1 MGKGSNL
8 QIDKL
13 MGALVHKGGSDLHL
27 TVGDKPVI
35 RLHGRMHR
43 LETKVL
49 TADDMVGLMKSVTP
63 EKNQQELQEAGTTDF
78 AVGMHESRYRVS
90 IHRMQYEDQANVIG
104 IVMRLI
110 PKTLLTWEQLNFPD
124 ADIIKRLCMMPRGL
138 VLVTGPTGSGK
149 TTTLATLVDYI
160 NQTRHDHI
168 ITLEEPIEFVHPH
181 KRCRVT
187 QREVGIHLPDFNEG
201 IRRALRMDPD
211 IILVGEMRDYTTIKA
226 ATTAAETGH
235 LVFGTLHTSSAPSTI
250 ERIVDAFPVNEQSQI
265 RAMLTGS
272 LEAIIAQRLL
282 RKKGGGRVA
291 AFEIMIPDAGIRHN
305 IREGQTY
312 KIPSSMQT
320 GKAKGN
326 LLMDNHLFSLVT
338 DGLVEPEDALA
349 LAHDYGTF
357 EKKLKEA
364 NLIGFTPG
372 EDEGEAGAK
381 PNAKPK

>member
-1 MGKGSNL
+1 
-8 QIDKL
+8 
-13 MGALVHKGGSDLHL
+13 
-27 TVGDKPVI
+27 
-35 RLHGRMHR
+35 
-43 LETKVL
+43 
-49 TADDMVGLMKSVTP
+49 
-63 EKNQQELQEAGTTDF
+63 
-78 AVGMHESRYRVS
+78 
-90 IHRMQYEDQANVIG
+90 MQYEDQSNVIG

-110 PKTLLTWEQLNFPD
+110 PKTLLTWEQLNFPNE
-124 ADIIKRLCMMPRGL
+124 AAIKKLCMLPRGL

-160 NQTRHDHI
+160 NQTRYDHI

-187 QREVGIHLPDFNEG
+187 QREIGVHLPDFNDG

-250 ERIVDAFPVNEQSQI
+250 ERIVDSFPVNEQSQI

-291 AFEIMIPDAGIRHN
+291 TFEIMVPDAGIKHN

-326 LLMDNHLFSLVT
+326 VLMDDHLF
-338 DGLVEPEDALA
+338 GLTQAGQVEPEDALA
-349 LAHDYGTF
+349 LAHDFATL
-357 EKKLKEA
+357 EKKMKEA
-364 NLIGFTPG
+364 NLIGFSPESG
-372 EDEGEAGAK
+372 EGKAA
-381 PNAKPK
+381 

>member
-1 MGKGSNL
+1 VGKTNTL

-13 MGALVHKGGSDLHL
+13 MGALVSMGGSDLHL
-27 TVGDKPVI
+27 AVGDKPMI
-35 RLHGRMHR
+35 RLHGRMKR

-49 TADDMVGLMKSVTP
+49 TPDDMVSLMKSVTP
-63 EKNQQELQEAGTTDF
+63 EKNQQELQESGTTDF
-78 AVGMHESRYRVS
+78 AVGMHESRFRVS
-90 IHRMQYEDQANVIG
+90 IHRMQYMDQANVIG

-124 ADIIKRLCMMPRGL
+124 PDAIKRLCMLPRGL

-160 NQTRHDHI
+160 NQTRADHI

-181 KRCRVT
+181 KKCRVT
-187 QREVGIHLPDFNEG
+187 QREIGIHLPDFNEG

-250 ERIVDAFPVNEQSQI
+250 ERIVDSFPVNEQAQI

-291 AFEIMIPDAGIRHN
+291 TFEIMVPDAGIKHN

-326 LLMDNHLFSLVT
+326 ILMDNHLFELVLQ
-338 DGLVEPEDALA
+338 GMVEPEDALS
-349 LAHDYGTF
+349 LAHDYASF

-364 NLIGFTPG
+364 NLIGFSADMAATLG
-372 EDEGEAGAK
+372 KE
-381 PNAKPK
+381 

>member
-1 MGKGSNL
+1 MAGNYL

-27 TVGDKPVI
+27 VVGDKPMI

-43 LETKVL
+43 LETKIL
-49 TADDMVGLMKSVTP
+49 TADDMVSLMKSVTP
-63 EKNQQELQEAGTTDF
+63 EKNQQELQESGTTDF
-78 AVGMHESRYRVS
+78 AVGMHESRFRVS
-90 IHRMQYEDQANVIG
+90 IHRQQYEDQANVIG

-124 ADIIKRLCMMPRGL
+124 PDIIKRLCMLPRGL

-149 TTTLATLVDYI
+149 TTTLATLIDHI
-160 NQTRHDHI
+160 NQTRYDHL

-187 QREVGIHLPDFNEG
+187 QREIGIHLPDFNEG

-250 ERIVDAFPVNEQSQI
+250 ERIVDSFPVNEQAQI

-291 AFEIMIPDAGIRHN
+291 TFEIMVPDAGIKHN

-326 LLMDNHLFSLVT
+326 VLMDNHLFMLVN
-338 DGLVEPEDALA
+338 DGLVEPEDALS
-349 LAHDYGTF
+349 LAHDYAMF

-364 NLIGFTPG
+364 NLIGFQPG
-372 EDEGEAGAK
+372 SEEGEGNNK
-381 PNAKPK
+381 K

>member
-1 MGKGSNL
+1 MAKSSSL

-13 MGALVHKGGSDLHL
+13 MGALVHMDGSDLHL
-27 TVGDKPVI
+27 VVGDKPMI
-35 RLHGRMHR
+35 RLHGRMKR

-63 EKNQQELQEAGTTDF
+63 EKNQQELQESGTTDF
-78 AVGMHESRYRVS
+78 AVGMHESRFRVS
-90 IHRMQYEDQANVIG
+90 IHRQQYEDQANVIG

-124 ADIIKRLCMMPRGL
+124 PDIIKRLCALPRGL

-149 TTTLATLVDYI
+149 TTTLATLIDYI
-160 NQTRHDHI
+160 NQTRYDHL

-187 QREVGIHLPDFNEG
+187 QREIGIHLPDFNEG

-250 ERIVDAFPVNEQSQI
+250 ERIVDSFPVTEQAQI

-291 AFEIMIPDAGIRHN
+291 TFEIMVPDAGIKHN

-326 LLMDNHLFSLVT
+326 VLMDNHLFMLV
-338 DGLVEPEDALA
+338 DEGLVEPDDALA
-349 LAHDYGTF
+349 LAHDYVGF

-364 NLIGFTPG
+364 NLIGFNPDM
-372 EDEGEAGAK
+372 EEAASTG
-381 PNAKPK
+381 

>member
-1 MGKGSNL
+1 MGKANML

-13 MGALVHKGGSDLHL
+13 MGALVSMGGSDLHL
-27 TVGDKPVI
+27 AVGDKPMI
-35 RLHGRMHR
+35 RLHGRMKR

-49 TADDMVGLMKSVTP
+49 TADDMVSLMKSVTP
-63 EKNQQELQEAGTTDF
+63 EKNQQELQESGTTDF
-78 AVGMHESRYRVS
+78 AVGMHDSRFRTS
-90 IHRMQYEDQANVIG
+90 IHRMQYQDQANVIG
-104 IVMRLI
+104 LVMRLI

-124 ADIIKRLCMMPRGL
+124 EEIIKRLCMLPRGL

-181 KRCRVT
+181 RRCRVT
-187 QREVGIHLPDFNEG
+187 QREIGIHLPDFNEG

-291 AFEIMIPDAGIRHN
+291 TFEIMIPDAGIKHN

-326 LLMDNHLFSLVT
+326 ILMDNHLFDLVQAGT
-338 DGLVEPEDALA
+338 VEPEDSLT
-349 LAHDYGTF
+349 LAHDYTSF

-364 NLIGFTPG
+364 NLIGFG
-372 EDEGEAGAK
+372 GSDVAGTLGK
-381 PNAKPK
+381 E

>member
-1 MGKGSNL
+1 MSKQKQL

-13 MGALVHKGGSDLHL
+13 MGALVHQDGSDLHL
-27 TVGDKPVI
+27 AVGSPPMI
-35 RLHGRMHR
+35 RMHGRMRR
-43 LETKVL
+43 LETKEL
-49 TADDMVGLMKSVTP
+49 TADDMIGLMKSITP
-63 EKNQQELQEAGTTDF
+63 EKNQQELQESGTTDF
-78 AVGMHESRYRVS
+78 AVGMHESRFRVS
-90 IHRMQYEDQANVIG
+90 IHRMQYEDQPNVTG

-110 PKTLLTWEQLNFPD
+110 PKGLLTWEQLNFPD
-124 ADIIKRLCMMPRGL
+124 ADIIKKLCMMPRGL

-160 NQTRHDHI
+160 NQTRYDHI

-187 QREVGIHLPDFNEG
+187 QREIGIHLPDFNEG

-250 ERIVDAFPVNEQSQI
+250 ERIVDAFPVNEQAQI

-291 AFEIMIPDAGIRHN
+291 TFEIMIPDAGIKHN

-320 GKAKGN
+320 GKARGN
-326 LLMDNHLFSLVT
+326 ILMDNHLYTLVS
-338 DGLVEPEDALA
+338 DGIVEPEDALA
-349 LAHDYGTF
+349 LAHDYAGL
-357 EKKLKEA
+357 ERKLKEA
-364 NLIGFTPG
+364 NLIGFSQELG
-372 EDEGEAGAK
+372 AEDATKKE
-381 PNAKPK
+381 

>member
-1 MGKGSNL
+1 MGKANML

-13 MGALVHKGGSDLHL
+13 MGALVSMGGSDLHL
-27 TVGDKPVI
+27 AVGDKPMI
-35 RLHGRMHR
+35 RLHGRMKR

-49 TADDMVGLMKSVTP
+49 TADDMVSLMKSVTP
-63 EKNQQELQEAGTTDF
+63 EKNQQELQESGTTDF
-78 AVGMHESRYRVS
+78 AVGMHDSRFRTS
-90 IHRMQYEDQANVIG
+90 IHRMQYQDQANVIG
-104 IVMRLI
+104 LVMRLI

-124 ADIIKRLCMMPRGL
+124 EEIIKRLCMLPRGL

-181 KRCRVT
+181 RRCRVT
-187 QREVGIHLPDFNEG
+187 QREIGIHLPDFNEG

-291 AFEIMIPDAGIRHN
+291 TFEIMIPDAGIKHN

-326 LLMDNHLFSLVT
+326 ILMDNHLFDLVQAGT
-338 DGLVEPEDALA
+338 VEPEDALT
-349 LAHDYGTF
+349 LAHDYTSF

-364 NLIGFTPG
+364 NLIGFG
-372 EDEGEAGAK
+372 GSDVAGTLGK
-381 PNAKPK
+381 E

>member
-1 MGKGSNL
+1 MAKGKGL

-13 MGALVHKGGSDLHL
+13 MGALIHMDGSDLHL
-27 TVGDKPVI
+27 AVGDRPMI
-35 RLHGRMHR
+35 RLHGRIER
-43 LETKVL
+43 LDTKVL
-49 TADDMVGLMKSVTP
+49 DADDMVGLMKSVTP
-63 EKNQQELQEAGTTDF
+63 EKNQQELQESGTTDF
-78 AVGMHESRYRVS
+78 AVGMHDSRFRVS
-90 IHRMQYEDQANVIG
+90 IHRMQYEDHSNVIG

-110 PKTLLTWEQLNFPD
+110 PKTLLTWEQLNFPNEEV
-124 ADIIKRLCMMPRGL
+124 IKRLCMMPRGL
-138 VLVTGPTGSGK
+138 ILVTGPTGSGK
-149 TTTLATLVDYI
+149 TTTLATLVDYM
-160 NQTRHDHI
+160 NQVRHDHI

-181 KRCRVT
+181 KRCRMT
-187 QREVGIHLPDFNEG
+187 QREVGIHLPDFNDG

-250 ERIVDAFPVNEQSQI
+250 ERIVDAFPVNEQAQI

-291 AFEIMIPDAGIRHN
+291 TFEIMIPDAGIKHN

-326 LLMDNHLFSLVT
+326 VLMDNHLMDLVKA
-338 DGLVEPEDALA
+338 GSVEPEDALT
-349 LAHDYGTF
+349 LAHDYASF
-357 EKKLKEA
+357 EKKLKEM
-364 NLIGFTPG
+364 NLLGFDADLTG
-372 EDEGEAGAK
+372 GGKTD
-381 PNAKPK
+381 

>member
-1 MGKGSNL
+1 MGKSSQL

-13 MGALVHKGGSDLHL
+13 MGALVHQGGSDLHL
-27 TVGDKPVI
+27 VVGDKPMI

-43 LETKVL
+43 LETKIL
-49 TADDMVGLMKSVTP
+49 TADDMVSLMKSVTP
-63 EKNQQELQEAGTTDF
+63 EKNQQELQESGTTDF
-78 AVGMHESRYRVS
+78 AVGMHESRFRVS
-90 IHRMQYEDQANVIG
+90 IHRQQYEDQANVIG

-124 ADIIKRLCMMPRGL
+124 PDIIKRLCMLPRGL

-149 TTTLATLVDYI
+149 TTTLATLIDHI
-160 NQTRHDHI
+160 NQTRYDHL

-187 QREVGIHLPDFNEG
+187 QREIGIHLPDFNEG

-250 ERIVDAFPVNEQSQI
+250 ERIVDSFPVNEQAQI

-291 AFEIMIPDAGIRHN
+291 TFEIMVPDAGIKHN

-326 LLMDNHLFSLVT
+326 VLMDNHLFMLVT
-338 DGLVEPEDALA
+338 DGVVEPEDALA

-364 NLIGFTPG
+364 NLIGFNPDM
-372 EDEGEAGAK
+372 EEGTASH
-381 PNAKPK
+381 

>member
-1 MGKGSNL
+1 MGKTKQL

-13 MGALVHKGGSDLHL
+13 MGALITQDGSDLHMA
-27 TVGDKPVI
+27 VGSPPMI
-35 RLHGRMHR
+35 RIHGRMRR
-43 LETKVL
+43 LETKEL
-49 TADDMVGLMKSVTP
+49 TPDDMVSLMKSITP
-63 EKNQQELQEAGTTDF
+63 ERNQQELQEAGTTDF
-78 AVGMHESRYRVS
+78 AVAMHDNRFRTS
-90 IHRMQYEDQANVIG
+90 IHRMQYEDFPNVIG

-110 PKTLLTWEQLNFPD
+110 PKKLLTWEQLNFPD
-124 ADIIKRLCMMPRGL
+124 PDVIKKLCLMPRGL

-149 TTTLATLVDYI
+149 TTTLATMVDYI
-160 NQTRHDHI
+160 NQTRPDHI

-187 QREVGIHLPDFNEG
+187 QREIGVHLPDFNEG
-201 IRRALRMDPD
+201 IRRSLRMDPD

-250 ERIVDAFPVNEQSQI
+250 ERIVDSFPVNEQSQI

-282 RKKGGGRVA
+282 RKKGGGRIA
-291 AFEIMIPDAGIRHN
+291 AFEIMVPDAAIKHN

-326 LLMDNHLFSLVT
+326 VLMDNQLFTLVQ
-338 DGLVEPEDALA
+338 DGLVEPDDALA
-349 LAHDYGTF
+349 LAHDYVGF

-364 NLIGFTPG
+364 NLIGFAPDLAASMAA
-372 EDEGEAGAK
+372 E
-381 PNAKPK
+381 

>member
-1 MGKGSNL
+1 
-8 QIDKL
+8 
-13 MGALVHKGGSDLHL
+13 MGALVHQGGSDLHL
-27 TVGDKPVI
+27 AVGAPPMI
-35 RLHGRMHR
+35 RLNGQMRR
-43 LETKVL
+43 LETKEL
-49 TADDMVGLMKSVTP
+49 TADDMVALMKSVAP
-63 EKNQQELQEAGTTDF
+63 DKNQQELQETGTTDF
-78 AVGMHESRYRVS
+78 AVGMHDSRFRVS
-90 IHRMQYEDQANVIG
+90 VHRQQYEDQVNVVG

-110 PKTLLTWEQLNFPD
+110 PKTLLTWEQLNFPNEE
-124 ADIIKRLCMMPRGL
+124 AIKRLCMLPRGL

-149 TTTLATLVDYI
+149 TTTLATLIDYI
-160 NQTRHDHI
+160 NQTRYDHL

-187 QREVGIHLPDFNEG
+187 QREIGVHLPDFNEG

-250 ERIVDAFPVNEQSQI
+250 ERIVDSFPVNEQAQI

-282 RKKGGGRVA
+282 RKKSGGRVA
-291 AFEIMIPDAGIRHN
+291 SFEIMVPDPGIKHN

-320 GKAKGN
+320 GKGKGN
-326 LLMDNHLFSLVT
+326 ILMDDHLFDLALKGV
-338 DGLVEPEDALA
+338 VEPEDALA
-349 LAHDYGTF
+349 LAHDYASV
-357 EKKLKEA
+357 EKKMKEA
-364 NLIGFTPG
+364 NLIGFEPETQDG
-372 EDEGEAGAK
+372 Q
-381 PNAKPK
+381 NAA

>member
-1 MGKGSNL
+1 MAKSNYL

-13 MGALVHKGGSDLHL
+13 MGALVNMDGSDLHL
-27 TVGDKPVI
+27 VVGDKPII

-49 TADDMVGLMKSVTP
+49 TADDMVALMKSVTP
-63 EKNQQELQEAGTTDF
+63 EKNQQELQESGTTDF
-78 AVGMHESRYRVS
+78 AVGMHESRFRVS
-90 IHRMQYEDQANVIG
+90 IHRQQFMDQANVIG

-110 PKTLLTWEQLNFPD
+110 PQTLLTWEQLNFPD

-181 KRCRVT
+181 KRCRMT
-187 QREVGIHLPDFNEG
+187 QREIGVHLPDFNEG

-250 ERIVDAFPVNEQSQI
+250 ERIVDSFPVNEQQQI

-291 AFEIMIPDAGIRHN
+291 TFEIMIPDAGIKHN

-326 LLMDNHLFSLVT
+326 VLMDNHLFTLVT
-338 DGLVEPEDALA
+338 DGQVEPDDALA
-349 LAHDYGTF
+349 LAHDYVSF

-364 NLIGFTPG
+364 NLIGFNPDDD
-372 EDEGEAGAK
+372 EDDGNNK
-381 PNAKPK
+381 RK

>member
-1 MGKGSNL
+1 MSKGKQL

-13 MGALVHKGGSDLHL
+13 MGALVHQGGSDLHL
-27 TVGDKPVI
+27 AVGAPPMI
-35 RLHGRMHR
+35 RLHGRMRR
-43 LETKVL
+43 LETKEL
-49 TADDMVGLMKSVTP
+49 TGDDMVALMKSVTP
-63 EKNQQELQEAGTTDF
+63 EKNQQELQETGSTDY
-78 AVGMHESRYRVS
+78 AVGMHESRFRVS
-90 IHRMQYEDQANVIG
+90 VHRQQYQDQANVIG

-110 PKTLLTWEQLNFPD
+110 PKTLLTWEQLNFPNED
-124 ADIIKRLCMMPRGL
+124 AIKRLCMLPRGL

-149 TTTLATLVDYI
+149 TTTLATLIDYI
-160 NQTRHDHI
+160 NQTRYDHL

-187 QREVGIHLPDFNEG
+187 QREIGIHLPDFNEG

-211 IILVGEMRDYTTIKA
+211 IILVGEMRDYLTIKA

-250 ERIVDAFPVNEQSQI
+250 ERIVDSFPVNEQAQI

-291 AFEIMIPDAGIRHN
+291 TFEIMVPDPGIKHN

-326 LLMDNHLFSLVT
+326 ILMDDHLFGLT
-338 DGLVEPEDALA
+338 KQGLVEPEDALA
-349 LAHDYGTF
+349 LAQNYEAL
-357 EKKLKEA
+357 EKKMKEA
-364 NLIGFTPG
+364 NIIGFEP
-372 EDEGEAGAK
+372 EMEEGQ
-381 PNAKPK
+381 NAA

>member
-1 MGKGSNL
+1 MGKQKQL

-13 MGALVHKGGSDLHL
+13 MGALVHQDGSDLHL
-27 TVGDKPVI
+27 AVGAPPMI
-35 RLHGRMHR
+35 RLHGRMRR
-43 LETKVL
+43 LETKEL
-49 TADDMVGLMKSVTP
+49 TGDDMVALMKSVTP
-63 EKNQQELQEAGTTDF
+63 EKNQQELQETGSTDF
-78 AVGMHESRYRVS
+78 AVGMHESRFRVS
-90 IHRMQYEDQANVIG
+90 VHRMQYEDQANVTG

-110 PKTLLTWEQLNFPD
+110 PKTLLTWEQLNFPNE
-124 ADIIKRLCMMPRGL
+124 DIIKKLCMLPRGL

-149 TTTLATLVDYI
+149 TTTLATLIDYI
-160 NQTRHDHI
+160 NQTRYDHL

-187 QREVGIHLPDFNEG
+187 QREIGVHLPDFNEG

-250 ERIVDAFPVNEQSQI
+250 ERIVDSFPVNEQAQI

-291 AFEIMIPDAGIRHN
+291 TFEIMVPDPGIKHN

-326 LLMDNHLFSLVT
+326 VLMDDHLF
-338 DGLVEPEDALA
+338 GLAMSGAVEVEDALA
-349 LAHDYGTF
+349 LAQDYNAL
-357 EKKLKEA
+357 EKKMKEA
-364 NLIGFTPG
+364 NLIGFEP
-372 EDEGEAGAK
+372 EMEESESAV
-381 PNAKPK
+381 

>member
-1 MGKGSNL
+1 MAQKQL

-13 MGALVHKGGSDLHL
+13 MGALIHQDGSDLHL
-27 TVGDKPVI
+27 AVGSPPMI

-43 LETKVL
+43 LQTKEL
-49 TADDMVGLMKSVTP
+49 TADDTAALMKSITP

-78 AVGMHESRYRVS
+78 AVGMHDSRFRTSV
-90 IHRMQYEDQANVIG
+90 HRMQYEDQPNVVG

-110 PKTLLTWEQLNFPD
+110 PKTLLTWEELHFPD
-124 ADIIKRLCMMPRGL
+124 DAVIKQLCMMPRGL

-149 TTTLATLVDYI
+149 TTTLATMIDYI

-168 ITLEEPIEFVHPH
+168 VTLEEPIEFVHPH

-187 QREVGIHLPDFNEG
+187 QREIGVHLPDFNDG
-201 IRRALRMDPD
+201 IRRSLRMDPD

-250 ERIVDAFPVNEQSQI
+250 ERIVDSFPVNEQSQI

-282 RKKGGGRVA
+282 RKRGGGRVA
-291 AFEIMIPDAGIRHN
+291 SFEVMIPDAGIKHN

-312 KIPSSMQT
+312 KVPSSMQT

-326 LLMDNHLFSLVT
+326 VLMDAQLFTLVQE
-338 DGLVEPEDALA
+338 GLVEPEDALA
-349 LAHDYGTF
+349 LAHDYAGF

-364 NLIGFTPG
+364 NLIGFSPELSAAG
-372 EDEGEAGAK
+372 ETSE
-381 PNAKPK
+381 

>member
-1 MGKGSNL
+1 MGKTKAL

-13 MGALVHKGGSDLHL
+13 MGALVHMDGSDLHL
-27 TVGDKPVI
+27 AVGSQPMI

-43 LETKVL
+43 LETKML
-49 TADDMVGLMKSVTP
+49 DADDMVGLMKSVTP
-63 EKNQQELQEAGTTDF
+63 EKNQQELQESGTTDF
-78 AVGMHESRYRVS
+78 AVGMHESRFRVS
-90 IHRMQYEDQANVIG
+90 IHRMQYEDQPNVIG

-124 ADIIKRLCMMPRGL
+124 EDAIKRLCMLPRGL
-138 VLVTGPTGSGK
+138 ILVTGPTGSGK

-181 KRCRVT
+181 KRCRMT
-187 QREVGIHLPDFNEG
+187 QREIGVHLPDFNEG

-250 ERIVDAFPVNEQSQI
+250 ERIVDSFPVNEQSQI

-291 AFEIMIPDAGIRHN
+291 TFEIMVPDAGIKHN

-326 LLMDNHLFSLVT
+326 ILMDNHLYELVVQ
-338 DGLVEPEDALA
+338 GKVEPEDALA
-349 LAHDYGTF
+349 LAHDYVSF

-364 NLIGFTPG
+364 NLLGFDADLTG
-372 EDEGEAGAK
+372 SGKNDKEDK
-381 PNAKPK
+381 K

>member
-1 MGKGSNL
+1 MGKTKTL

-13 MGALVHKGGSDLHL
+13 MGALVHQGGSDLHL
-27 TVGDKPVI
+27 SVGAPPMMRI
-35 RLHGRMHR
+35 SGRMRR
-43 LETKVL
+43 LETKEL
-49 TADDMVGLMKSVTP
+49 DADDMVGLMKSVTP
-63 EKNQQELQEAGTTDF
+63 EKNQQELQEVGTTDF
-78 AVGMHESRYRVS
+78 AVGMHESRFRVS
-90 IHRMQYEDQANVIG
+90 IHRLQYEDQANVMG

-110 PKTLLTWEQLNFPD
+110 PKDLLTWEMLNFPD
-124 ADIIKRLCMMPRGL
+124 TDAIKRLCMLPRGL

-149 TTTLATLVDYI
+149 TTTLATMLDYV
-160 NQTRHDHI
+160 NQTRADHI

-181 KRCRVT
+181 KKCRVT
-187 QREVGIHLPDFNEG
+187 QREVGVHLPDFNEG

-250 ERIVDAFPVNEQSQI
+250 ERIVDSFPVTEQAQI

-291 AFEIMIPDAGIRHN
+291 AFEIMVPDAGIKHN

-326 LLMDNHLFSLVT
+326 ILMDNHLFELASS
-338 DGLVEPEDALA
+338 GQVEPEDALA
-349 LAHDYGTF
+349 LAHDHVAL
-357 EKKLKEA
+357 EKKFKEA
-364 NLIGFTPG
+364 NLIGFSG
-372 EDEGEAGAK
+372 ELENDNK
-381 PNAKPK
+381 PD

>member
-1 MGKGSNL
+1 
-8 QIDKL
+8 
-13 MGALVHKGGSDLHL
+13 
-27 TVGDKPVI
+27 
-35 RLHGRMHR
+35 
-43 LETKVL
+43 
-49 TADDMVGLMKSVTP
+49 MVSLMKSITP
-63 EKNQQELQEAGTTDF
+63 EKNQQELQESGTTDF
-78 AVGMHESRYRVS
+78 AVGMHDSRFRVS
-90 IHRMQYEDQANVIG
+90 IHRMQYEDQSNVTG

-110 PKTLLTWEQLNFPD
+110 PKGLLTWEQLNFPD
-124 ADIIKRLCMMPRGL
+124 PDIIKRLCAMPRGL

-149 TTTLATLVDYI
+149 TTTLATLIDYI
-160 NQTRHDHI
+160 NQTRYDHI

-181 KRCRVT
+181 KRCRMT
-187 QREVGIHLPDFNEG
+187 QREIGVHLPDFNEG

-250 ERIVDAFPVNEQSQI
+250 ERIVDSFPVNEQAQI

-291 AFEIMIPDAGIRHN
+291 TFEIMIPDAGIKHN

-326 LLMDNHLFSLVT
+326 ILMDNHLFTLIV

-349 LAHDYGTF
+349 LAHDYAGL
-357 EKKLKEA
+357 ERKLKEA
-364 NLIGFTPG
+364 NLIGFSEALG
-372 EDEGEAGAK
+372 EQAAK
-381 PNAKPK
+381 KE

>member
-1 MGKGSNL
+1 MARQKQL

-13 MGALVHKGGSDLHL
+13 MGALVTQDGSDLHL
-27 TVGDKPVI
+27 AVGAPPMI
-35 RLHGRMHR
+35 RLSGRMRR
-43 LETKVL
+43 LETKEL
-49 TADDMVGLMKSVTP
+49 DSDDMVALMKSITP
-63 EKNQQELQEAGTTDF
+63 EKNQQELQEIGTTDF
-78 AVGMHESRYRVS
+78 AVGMHENRFRVS
-90 IHRMQYEDQANVIG
+90 VHRHQYEDQSNVIG

-110 PKTLLTWEQLNFPD
+110 PKSLLTWEQLNFPD
-124 ADIIKRLCMMPRGL
+124 ANIIKKLCMMPRGL

-149 TTTLATLVDYI
+149 TTTLATMIDYI
-160 NQTRHDHI
+160 NQTRHDHL

-187 QREVGIHLPDFNEG
+187 QREVGVHLPDFNEG

-211 IILVGEMRDYTTIKA
+211 IVLVGEMRDYTTIKA

-250 ERIVDAFPVNEQSQI
+250 ERIVDSFPATEQSQI

-291 AFEIMIPDAGIRHN
+291 TFEIMIPDPGIKHN

-326 LLMDNHLFSLVT
+326 VLMDNHLFELCQQ
-338 DGLVEPEDALA
+338 GLVECEDALA
-349 LAHDYGTF
+349 LAHDYASL

-364 NLIGFTPG
+364 NLIGFEP
-372 EDEGEAGAK
+372 EKDGEAAV
-381 PNAKPK
+381 

>member
-1 MGKGSNL
+1 MAKKQL

-13 MGALVHKGGSDLHL
+13 MGALVFQDGSDLHL
-27 TVGDKPVI
+27 TVGSPPMI
-35 RLHGRMHR
+35 RLHGRMRR
-43 LETKVL
+43 LETKEL
-49 TADDMVGLMKSVTP
+49 DADDMVSLMKSITP
-63 EKNQQELQEAGTTDF
+63 DKNQQELQEAGTTDF
-78 AVGMHESRYRVS
+78 AVGMHDSRFRVS
-90 IHRMQYEDQANVIG
+90 VHRQQYEDQPNVIG
-104 IVMRLI
+104 VVMRLI
-110 PKTLLTWEQLNFPD
+110 PSTLLTWEQLNFPD
-124 ADIIKRLCMMPRGL
+124 ADVIKKLCMMPRGL

-149 TTTLATLVDYI
+149 TTTLATMIDYI
-160 NQTRHDHI
+160 NQTRYDHL

-187 QREVGIHLPDFNEG
+187 QREIGVHLPDFNEG
-201 IRRALRMDPD
+201 IRRSLRMDPD

-250 ERIVDAFPVNEQSQI
+250 ERIVDSFPVNEQAQI

-291 AFEIMIPDAGIRHN
+291 AFEIMCPDAGIRHN

-312 KIPSSMQT
+312 KIYSSMQT

-326 LLMDNHLFSLVT
+326 ILMDNHLFELAAK
-338 DGLVEPEDALA
+338 GLVEPEDALA
-349 LAHDYGTF
+349 LAQDYVAL

-364 NLIGFTPG
+364 NMIGFG
-372 EDEGEAGAK
+372 EDMIEGQK
-381 PNAKPK
+381 KSD